1 MSTQD
6 YARWFRGSTP
16 YISAHRDKT
25 FVVLLGGEAVQHS
38 NLNNIVHD
46 LALLHVLGVRLV
58 IVHGA
63 RPQIEQQLP
72 NMLFYNGRR
81 ITDEDSITTISG
93 IYGQIRSRI
102 ESLFSTGLPNSPM
115 HELDIPVISGN
126 FVVAQPAGVL
136 DGIDHLFTGLVRR
149 IETSR
154 VKTTLHNNAIVLQ
167 SPIGYSPSGQMFNL
181 SAEELAAD
189 IAIQIGADKLITF
202 DEVSHLTDEQ
212 GRRISTLST
221 QAVSQLT
228 QDQEDSVLNLRLKQL
243 VRAVNKGVAKSQ
255 LVSFVED
262 GALLQELFTAEGCG
276 TQIVQHI
283 ERAIRPASH
292 EDVAGIV
299 ELIRPLEE
307 AGVLVRR
314 ERDRLEQEIK
324 QFMVAEIDGI
334 VVGCCAIYHYGKQAE
349 LACVAVHEHYRSQ
362 QQAGLGASLLQAAE
376 QQAKKSGVVELFALT
391 TQTRDWF
398 IENGFSEAT
407 TDALPEQKQ
416 SLYNWQRNAQ
426 VVIKTL

>member
-25 FVVLLGGEAVQHS
+25 FVVLSSGEAVQHS

-72 NMLFYNGRR
+72 NMLFHNGRR
-81 ITDEDSITTISG
+81 ITDENSITTISG

-136 DGIDHLFTGLVRR
+136 DGVDHLFTGLVRR
-149 IETSR
+149 VETTR
-154 VKTTLHNNAIVLQ
+154 IKTTLHNNAIVLQ

-189 IAIQIGADKLITF
+189 IAIQIGADKLIP
-202 DEVSHLTDEQ
+202 LTRSRTSLMSKGD
-212 GRRISTLST
+212 
-221 QAVSQLT
+221 A
-228 QDQEDSVLNLRLKQL
+228 L
-243 VRAVNKGVAKSQ
+243 VR
-255 LVSFVED
+255 
-262 GALLQELFTAEGCG
+262 
-276 TQIVQHI
+276 
-283 ERAIRPASH
+283 
-292 EDVAGIV
+292 
-299 ELIRPLEE
+299 
-307 AGVLVRR
+307 
-314 ERDRLEQEIK
+314 
-324 QFMVAEIDGI
+324 
-334 VVGCCAIYHYGKQAE
+334 
-349 LACVAVHEHYRSQ
+349 
-362 QQAGLGASLLQAAE
+362 
-376 QQAKKSGVVELFALT
+376 
-391 TQTRDWF
+391 
-398 IENGFSEAT
+398 
-407 TDALPEQKQ
+407 
-416 SLYNWQRNAQ
+416 
-426 VVIKTL
+426 